1 MNKIT
6 GDKMTTESGKISSTQ
21 PKTTLKRI
29 KSRILGLLK
38 TKKTLEQSV
47 NELILKHD
55 TEHTPI
61 SHEEKQL
68 IQKVLRYRSLV
79 VSDIMIPRGDIDALS
94 EQATLQ
100 EIKKKVMKNNF
111 TRIPI
116 YHDTLDN
123 VVGFVNLKDLLPLLF
138 ENKKISIKA
147 IMREILVVSP
157 KMKLIDLLVKMKE
170 TRVHIAV
177 VVDDYGGTDGL
188 ITFEDLVEEIVGDVE
203 DEFDEKQNHQIMKI
217 KPNVYIADGR
227 ATLLDLSE
235 KTGLNFAQEE
245 IDLYNTIGGYVLHQ
259 VGHVPKKGEIIQGGN
274 NSVEFEILDSN
285 LRTVRKLLIKFNHY
299 KNV

>member
-1 MNKIT
+1 M
-6 GDKMTTESGKISSTQ
+6 
-21 PKTTLKRI
+21 
-29 KSRILGLLK
+29 
-38 TKKTLEQSV
+38 
-47 NELILKHD
+47 
-55 TEHTPI
+55 
-61 SHEEKQL
+61 
-68 IQKVLRYRSLV
+68 
-79 VSDIMIPRGDIDALS
+79 
-94 EQATLQ
+94 
-100 EIKKKVMKNNF
+100 
-111 TRIPI
+111 
-116 YHDTLDN
+116 
-123 VVGFVNLKDLLPLLF
+123 LPLLF

-203 DEFDEKQNHQIMKI
+203 DEFDEKQSHQIMKI

-235 KTGLNFAQEE
+235 KTGLTFEQDE

-259 VGHVPKKGEIIQGGN
+259 VGHVPKKGEIIKAS

-285 LRTVRKLLIKFNHY
+285 LRSVRKLLIKFNHY
-299 KNV
+299 NNV